1 MLNNKRLIFS
11 ATSTAEEK
19 EIAKHIA
26 SIDVE
31 TLEVSFNHQYLDKEA
46 CKDHREELRKD
57 HAEFEDW
64 MYELQEKLK

>member
-1 MLNNKRLIFS
+1 MLNNKRLVF
-11 ATSTAEEK
+11 TAVTIVEEK
-19 EIAKHIA
+19 EIAKHIG

-31 TLEVSFNHQYLDKEA
+31 TSEVSFSHQYIDKEA
-46 CKDHREELRKD
+46 CKNHREELRKD